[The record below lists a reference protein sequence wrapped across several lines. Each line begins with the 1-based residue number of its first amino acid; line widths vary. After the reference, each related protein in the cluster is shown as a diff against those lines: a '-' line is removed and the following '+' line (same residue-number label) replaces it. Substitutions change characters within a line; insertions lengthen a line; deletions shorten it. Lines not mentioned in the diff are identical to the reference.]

1 MVGAVVGQSGAV
13 AQDVQQ
19 DKQFTKLA
27 PKLCPM
33 ANRLNESTELWL
45 VTSLA
50 TAEFW
55 LDASGQSISP
65 FVAGLAIVGNFNR

>member
-1 MVGAVVGQSGAV
+1 MVGAVVQSGAV

-33 ANRLNESTELWL
+33 ANRLNESTDLGL
-45 VTSLA
+45 ATSLA

-65 FVAGLAIVGNFNR
+65 FMAGLAIFTSFNR

>member
-1 MVGAVVGQSGAV
+1 
-13 AQDVQQ
+13 
-19 DKQFTKLA
+19 
-27 PKLCPM
+27 M

>member
-1 MVGAVVGQSGAV
+1 
-13 AQDVQQ
+13 
-19 DKQFTKLA
+19 
-27 PKLCPM
+27 M
-33 ANRLNESTELWL
+33 ANRLNESTDLGL

-65 FVAGLAIVGNFNR
+65 FMAGLAIFTSFNR